1 MSKLKI
7 VVTGPV
13 FAGKTTFIHSL
24 ADRPPVSTEQSIRNP
39 SDKEK
44 TTVALDFARTT
55 VAGHPVNLFG
65 TPGQERFQYMR
76 ELLVEG
82 TDGLVLLVPG
92 DQEDGLEKTLE
103 IMAPLTT
110 DTTPPLVIGVT
121 RTDLAENALL
131 EKTRQTLGS
140 RVHRIEQID
149 AREEDHCRDLV
160 TTLINQV

>member
-24 ADRPPVSTEQSIRNP
+24 ADRPPVSTEQSVRNA

-44 TTVALDFARTT
+44 TTVALDFGRAT
-55 VAGHPVNLFG
+55 VAGHSVNLFG

-92 DQEDGLEKTLE
+92 DRENGLEKTLK

-110 DTTPPLVIGVT
+110 NTTPPLVIGIT
-121 RTDLAENALL
+121 RTDLAEISIL
-131 EKTRQTLGS
+131 EKTRQTFGS
-140 RVHRIEQID
+140 RVRRIEQID
-149 AREEDHCRDLV
+149 AREEDDCRDLV
-160 TTLINQV
+160 TPLINQV